1 MALDLTAPEVKLGR
15 AIPEAVGTLP
25 LQVYFPH
32 GPLTSLRAS
41 RSTPLPPPDP
51 ATDLDIGYD
60 IRLNARTVHYG
71 PVTITGAAVV
81 IEPGTP
87 DKAGNGTAVIRATGD
102 FYEGRLKGRCAIG
115 GPSDMPTFDI
125 DLRLDKVHGSK
136 LVRDF
141 DLIPVRRGMLSAQA
155 AITSRGSDL
164 DVFLKSMRGTVTAD
178 GSKGLLPAGGKK
190 SLPFEKLSLRL
201 DLQSARRDLRPTPA
215 RAGFEGRWTASL
227 EGEDLSLTQKLDG
240 LVWFGG
246 KEFVA
251 WQDLPGSLRLHLPSL
266 EKDLLPQGMD
276 LDADGVFSCAG
287 PAGLKL
293 KKATLSALGLQLKGD
308 LDVSNGRS
316 GLTWGG
322 NVDLAARDLK
332 HSLRQIRGSA
342 PASLPASLNSLRLK
356 GTASGTPDSLRLK
369 DLRCSLGWQ
378 QVDGEAAVNWSGTP
392 QLDLRLHAADFDLDR
407 LLAEMFPDQA
417 RSKGRSKA
425 PGAPWDLRFMKA
437 FDAQGSLSVD
447 RVRFMRLRMQ
457 QMTTRFSLKDGHL
470 SVPALEGNFYNSR
483 LRASGDFRFD
493 RGLSYTTKV
502 RA

>member
-1 MALDLTAPEVKLGR
+1 M
-15 AIPEAVGTLP
+15 
-25 LQVYFPH
+25 
-32 GPLTSLRAS
+32 
-41 RSTPLPPPDP
+41 
-51 ATDLDIGYD
+51 
-60 IRLNARTVHYG
+60 
-71 PVTITGAAVV
+71 
-81 IEPGTP
+81 
-87 DKAGNGTAVIRATGD
+87 
-102 FYEGRLKGRCAIG
+102 
-115 GPSDMPTFDI
+115 
-125 DLRLDKVHGSK
+125 
-136 LVRDF
+136 
-141 DLIPVRRGMLSAQA
+141 
-155 AITSRGSDL
+155 
-164 DVFLKSMRGTVTAD
+164 
-178 GSKGLLPAGGKK
+178 
-190 SLPFEKLSLRL
+190 
-201 DLQSARRDLRPTPA
+201 
-215 RAGFEGRWTASL
+215 
-227 EGEDLSLTQKLDG
+227 
-240 LVWFGG
+240 
-246 KEFVA
+246 A

-316 GLTWGG
+316 GLAWGG

-457 QMTTRFSLKDGHL
+457 QMATRFSLKDGHL

-502 RA
+502 RALNINLDAASNDRNDKRAVRGLASVESEMSAHLTGSGQMPAALSGTWGVAIINGSYQNRDKAGRPGGKPTRFQRLSASGNMQGGVARSSNIFYQDAEMRVRGGGRIDFNNEDLDCNLFVKTDRMQEFPVRVTGKLHDPKTSVSAGTAILYAVTSLTHGIFELLGGVMEGTWNLFR